1 MVVLA
6 HLDRQSNSLFWPMI
20 HSYGKPCTENIHSHT
35 NAPGS
40 RRTQTEHQNYLGAS
54 AEPQERSPQMSSTQL
69 WESELGR
76 FGSQDGQGAGDHDQ
90 PYRFGWRPCA
100 SVPYPFNTRQYA
112 RLLVLRGRVQDSLA
126 GRDDLARA
134 A

>member
-1 MVVLA
+1 
-6 HLDRQSNSLFWPMI
+6 MI
-20 HSYGKPCTENIHSHT
+20 HSYGKPCTENTHSQT
-35 NAPGS
+35 NATGA
-40 RRTQTEHQNYLGAS
+40 RRTQTGHQEVSRRICRAYG
-54 AEPQERSPQMSSTQL
+54 RSPQMNSTQL
-69 WESELGR
+69 WESEHGR

-90 PYRFGWRPCA
+90 PYRFGWRPRA